1 MLGVIHEGGWA
12 DVLATQYLS
21 QHVESSTPVTL
32 ALCTFT
38 DPNASAVS
46 GPSSDENFRLLT
58 QVLRQNSTIVGSQLH
73 SDTLLGWPALPVPVF
88 LCLLIAS
95 LVYFD

>member
-1 MLGVIHEGGWA
+1 MFYPLGMSHISWSPP
-12 DVLATQYLS
+12 L
-21 QHVESSTPVTL
+21 PVTL

-46 GPSSDENFRLLT
+46 GLSSDENFRPLT
-58 QVLRQNSTIVGSQLH
+58 QVLRQNVRTIVGSQLH
-73 SDTLLGWPALPVPVF
+73 PDALLGWPVLPVPVL

-95 LVYFD
+95 LVDFDYFRGSRW